1 MEAVEYQAGRIA
13 KRLNR
18 AAVYKVTNGLE
29 EPIKTY
35 RG

>member
-18 AAVYKVTNGLE
+18 VTVYKVTNGLQKL
-29 EPIKTY
+29 IKTY